1 MGVESQKMNER
12 NPSRGLTADPIKNAF
27 PDAVL
32 KTEIFRDQLVVFIQR
47 DRLLEIMTWLKNDP
61 IMDYDFLVDLTAVDY
76 SKIDKSPRFQ
86 VVYNLRSMKQGQRL
100 RVKVPVPEN
109 DCRVDSV
116 YPLWKSANWMEREA
130 HEMYGIEFTG
140 HPDLR
145 RLLTPDTFSDYPL
158 RKDYPLRGKGERELL
173 LPEGS

>member
-1 MGVESQKMNER
+1 MGVESQKMNEQ
-12 NPSRGLTADPIKNAF
+12 NTTRGLTADHIKNAF
-27 PDAVL
+27 SDAVL
-32 KTEIFRDQLVVFIQR
+32 KTEIFRNQLVVFIQR
-47 DRLLEIMTWLKNDP
+47 ESLLEIMTWLKNDP
-61 IMDYDFLVDLTAVDY
+61 IMYFDFLVDLTAVDY
-76 SKIDKSPRFQ
+76 IQMNKSPRFQ
-86 VVYNLRSMKQGQRL
+86 VVYNLRSMRHGHRL

-130 HEMYGIEFTG
+130 HEMYGIGFTG